1 VNRIEEL
8 AKRFGN
14 HVSAPWQNNLAGEQK
29 TLMVIYPKEDERRL
43 RALIGLFEEKSKS
56 SGHPWFEFDCTRL
69 FAEWMSRQE
78 YRESYFEEPASLT
91 LALKSAFRPYV
102 VEKIR
107 AALKAHQ
114 ADENAVIALTGLGSL
129 FGFLHISEVLREVSA
144 SIQGRLAVFF
154 PGEYENHSYRFL
166 DARDGWNYMAIPITM
181 SSGMFDI

>member
-8 AKRFGN
+8 AMRFGN
-14 HVSAPWQNNLAGEQK
+14 HVSAPWQMNLAGEQK

-43 RALIGLFEEKSKS
+43 RAFVGLFEEKAKK
-56 SGHPWFEFDCTRL
+56 SGHPWIEFDCTRL
-69 FAEWMSRQE
+69 FAEWMSGQE
-78 YRESYFEEPASLT
+78 YRESYFEEPESLS

-107 AALKAHQ
+107 AVLQ
-114 ADENAVIALTGLGSL
+114 SPLADEKTVVALSGLGSL
-129 FGFLHISEVLREVSA
+129 FGFVHISEVLREVA
-144 SIQGRLAVFF
+144 GSIRGRLAVFF

-166 DARDGWNYMAIPITM
+166 DARDGWNYMAIPITI